1 MKKLALLSL
10 STIILSGCVGQ
21 STLERKT
28 SFEFGYDQN
37 QVQVSN
43 ISHGFSETTYNA
55 IIKGKKHNCTILG
68 GGFFS
73 FGLSAAPRCTP
84 IDGGTIKGNCD
95 VFSNTIGLC
104 K

>member
-43 ISHGFSETTYNA
+43 ISHGFFRNY
-55 IIKGKKHNCTILG
+55 L
-68 GGFFS
+68 
-73 FGLSAAPRCTP
+73 
-84 IDGGTIKGNCD
+84 
-95 VFSNTIGLC
+95 
-104 K
+104 